1 MNNRPHFVGT
11 SNKGFSLLELLLVLV
26 IVMLLF
32 GAAVFEYSSIG
43 RGVSLSEG
51 ANRLESLFRFARSE
65 AERSSKRVRI
75 RFGPIESQAGDF
87 TAPDN
92 STNTVEIASTEESY
106 PMVEWEPN
114 PVEMPGQFKS
124 LANSASFTEGINE
137 LVKIESI
144 QLSGL
149 DAQMAR
155 INTETDSSGKTPTDN
170 SPDQVEYTLPIL
182 HFFPDGSCNS
192 ARIQLADINPEN
204 LNKSIVELMGYTGT
218 VKHQLIEILPEQIT
232 GPGSNEVAEAEASL
246 GQAEPAP

>member
-1 MNNRPHFVGT
+1 MCIRD
-11 SNKGFSLLELLLVLV
+11 
-26 IVMLLF
+26 
-32 GAAVFEYSSIG
+32 
-43 RGVSLSEG
+43 
-51 ANRLESLFRFARSE
+51 
-65 AERSSKRVRI
+65 RI

-106 PMVEWEPN
+106 PIVEWEPN

-124 LANSASFTEGINE
+124 LANSASFTEGIND

-170 SPDQVEYTLPIL
+170 FPDQVEYTLPIL

-192 ARIQLADINPEN
+192 ARIQLTDINPEN

-218 VKHQLIEILPEQIT
+218 VKHHLIEILPEQIT
-232 GPGSNEVAEAEASL
+232 GPGTNEVAEAEASL

>member
-1 MNNRPHFVGT
+1 M
-11 SNKGFSLLELLLVLV
+11 VLV

-32 GAAVFEYSSIG
+32 GAAVFEYSSMG
-43 RGVSLSEG
+43 RGASLSEG

-75 RFGPIESQAGDF
+75 RFGAIESQAGDF

-106 PMVEWEPN
+106 PIVEWEPN

-124 LANSASFTEGINE
+124 LANSASFTEGIND

-155 INTETDSSGKTPTDN
+155 IIEKLSK
-170 SPDQVEYTLPIL
+170 
-182 HFFPDGSCNS
+182 GS
-192 ARIQLADINPEN
+192 
-204 LNKSIVELMGYTGT
+204 
-218 VKHQLIEILPEQIT
+218 
-232 GPGSNEVAEAEASL
+232 
-246 GQAEPAP
+246 

>member
-1 MNNRPHFVGT
+1 MNNRQHFAGT

-32 GAAVFEYSSIG
+32 GAAVFEYNSMG

-51 ANRLESLFRFARSE
+51 ANRMESLFRFARSE
-65 AERSSKRVRI
+65 AERSGKRVRI
-75 RFGPIESQAGDF
+75 RFGPIESESGNLSAQTD
-87 TAPDN
+87 
-92 STNTVEIASTEESY
+92 STNTVEIASTVEDY
-106 PMVEWEPN
+106 PVVELEPS

-155 INTETDSSGKTPTDN
+155 I
-170 SPDQVEYTLPIL
+170 
-182 HFFPDGSCNS
+182 
-192 ARIQLADINPEN
+192 
-204 LNKSIVELMGYTGT
+204 
-218 VKHQLIEILPEQIT
+218 
-232 GPGSNEVAEAEASL
+232 
-246 GQAEPAP
+246 

>member
-1 MNNRPHFVGT
+1 MNNRQHFAGT

-32 GAAVFEYSSIG
+32 GAAVFEYSSMG

-51 ANRLESLFRFARSE
+51 ANRMESLFRFARSE
-65 AERSSKRVRI
+65 AERSGKRVRI
-75 RFGPIESQAGDF
+75 RFGPIESESGNLSAQTD
-87 TAPDN
+87 
-92 STNTVEIASTEESY
+92 STNTVEIASTAEEY
-106 PMVEWEPN
+106 PVVEWEPN
-114 PVEMPGQFKS
+114 PVEMPGEFKS

-155 INTETDSSGKTPTDN
+155 INTETDSSGETPTDN
-170 SPDQVEYTLPIL
+170 SPDQLEYTLPIL

-204 LNKSIVELMGYTGT
+204 LNKSIVELMGYTGA
-218 VKHQLIEILPEQIT
+218 VKHQFIEILREQTAGPET
-232 GPGSNEVAEAEASL
+232 NEVLEAEASL

>member
-1 MNNRPHFVGT
+1 MNNRQHFAGT

-32 GAAVFEYSSIG
+32 GAAVFEYSSMG

-51 ANRLESLFRFARSE
+51 ANRMESLFRFARSE
-65 AERSSKRVRI
+65 AERSGKRVRI
-75 RFGPIESQAGDF
+75 RFGPIESESGDF
-87 TAPDN
+87 TKTD
-92 STNTVEIASTEESY
+92 STNTVEIASTTEYY
-106 PMVEWEPN
+106 PVVEWEPN

-155 INTETDSSGKTPTDN
+155 INTETDSSGETPTDN

-218 VKHQLIEILPEQIT
+218 VKHQLIEILPEQT
-232 GPGSNEVAEAEASL
+232 AGPDTNEVLEAEASI

>member
-1 MNNRPHFVGT
+1 MNNRQHFAGT

-51 ANRLESLFRFARSE
+51 AIRMESLFRFARSE
-65 AERSSKRVRI
+65 AERSGKMVRI
-75 RFGPIESQAGDF
+75 RFGPIESEPRNLSAQ
-87 TAPDN
+87 TN
-92 STNTVEIASTEESY
+92 SPNTVEIASTAEDY
-106 PMVEWEPN
+106 PLVEWEPN

-124 LANSASFTEGINE
+124 LANSAFFTEGINE
-137 LVKIESI
+137 IVKIESV

-155 INTETDSSGKTPTDN
+155 INNETDFSVETPTDT
-170 SPDQVEYTLPIL
+170 PPEQVEYTLPIL

-192 ARIQLADINPEN
+192 ARIQIADINPEN
-204 LNKSIVELMGYTGT
+204 LNKSIVELIGYTGT
-218 VKHQLIEILPEQIT
+218 VKHQFIEILPEQT
-232 GPGSNEVAEAEASL
+232 AGPDTNEVLEAEASL
-246 GQAEPAP
+246 GQ